1 MEIQRTGKTRGTTSV
16 YRCLATAALESVKQ
30 HSCSVT
36 GTPVAA
42 YLDPPFGA
50 QLTGCIHRR
59 LPCCLAPTDNSLK
72 GYTRGY
78 LFLLKRL

>member
-30 HSCSVT
+30 HSRSVT

-42 YLDPPFGA
+42 YLVYPFGA
-50 QLTGCIHRR
+50 QLTGCIHRG

-72 GYTRGY
+72 AAIE
-78 LFLLKRL
+78 FLLVSAQRI